1 MIFFGYYWVSKNY
14 FGQYDC
20 NFDDIAKLAILDLF
34 KISLFWNKVYDVI
47 INAYGVINK
56 IFSTDTIYIV
66 NAVMWPK
73 YGNSDISMKEVIIAL
88 ILHKL
93 DQKSK
98 IILISGLDSSTMIW
112 DRLEVWSWKL
122 KARRQKS

>member
-1 MIFFGYYWVSKNY
+1 MIFFGYYWVSKNC
-14 FGQYDC
+14 FGQHDC

-66 NAVMWPK
+66 NAIMWPK

-93 DQKSK
+93 DQKIK

>member
-1 MIFFGYYWVSKNY
+1 MIFFGYYWVSKNC

-34 KISLFWNKVYDVI
+34 KISLFWNKVYNVI

-98 IILISGLDSSTMIW
+98 IILISGIDSSTMIW

-122 KARRQKS
+122 KARHQKS

>member
-1 MIFFGYYWVSKNY
+1 
-14 FGQYDC
+14 
-20 NFDDIAKLAILDLF
+20 
-34 KISLFWNKVYDVI
+34 
-47 INAYGVINK
+47 
-56 IFSTDTIYIV
+56 
-66 NAVMWPK
+66 MWPK

-112 DRLEVWSWKL
+112 DQLEVWSWKL